1 MVSEDFLKE
10 RAESAAE
17 ELTEGVDIE
26 NRGDKTVKIDKRNE
40 FDEKLEKDIQTE
52 EGVWSKE
59 EVEYLTNNRHKM
71 SNDELKEFL
80 NRNSDFQEGE
90 FERFS
95 EGEEEIIMRNFPM
108 QDVEALAEK
117 IDRPEEQVEKKIKML
132 GLGNKLE

>member
-17 ELTEGVDIE
+17 ELTEGVDVE

-40 FDEKLEKDIQTE
+40 FDKKLEKDIETDE
-52 EGVWSKE
+52 SVWSKE
-59 EVEYLTNNRHKM
+59 EVEYLTNNRHRM

-80 NRNSDFQEGE
+80 NRNSDFQEGG

-95 EGEEEIIMRNFPM
+95 EAEEEVLMRNFPM
-108 QDVEALAEK
+108 QDVEELSEK
-117 IDRPEEQVEKKIKML
+117 LDRPEEQVEKKIKML

>member
-10 RAESAAE
+10 RAESATE
-17 ELTEGVDIE
+17 ELTDGVEVE

-40 FDEKLEKDIQTE
+40 FDEKLEKDIYTD
-52 EGVWSKE
+52 EGVWSSE
-59 EVEYLTNNRHKM
+59 EIEYLTNNRHKM
-71 SNDELKEFL
+71 SNDELKDFL

-95 EGEEEIIMRNFPM
+95 EAEEEVIMRNFPM
-108 QDVEALAEK
+108 QDVEELSERL
-117 IDRPEEQVEKKIKML
+117 DRPEKEVEKKIKML